1 MNDVQIQ
8 GVIGV
13 SVVVKPQTCVE
24 LFGEEDGEKRR
35 KRVLGVPL
43 VRGWGDTER
52 ADGEAGRE
60 WVKQE
65 RGVLTAK

>member
-1 MNDVQIQ
+1 MIHTYTWR
-8 GVIGV
+8 
-13 SVVVKPQTCVE
+13 K
-24 LFGEEDGEKRR
+24 KRR

-65 RGVLTAK
+65 GVF